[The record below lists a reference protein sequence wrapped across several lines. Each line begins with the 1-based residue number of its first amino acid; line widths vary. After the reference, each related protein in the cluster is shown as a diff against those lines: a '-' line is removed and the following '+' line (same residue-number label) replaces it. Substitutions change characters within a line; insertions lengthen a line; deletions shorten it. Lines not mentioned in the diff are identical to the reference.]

1 MHLPRSS
8 PCSLLLL
15 IAHAAATPPS
25 VVVAIN
31 CCRLA
36 LLGKMQSEPVRKY
49 SVAWNA
55 SSNRADGYNEKARM
69 RHVELVVARIL
80 RARARTADGR
90 SKGLE

>member
-1 MHLPRSS
+1 
-8 PCSLLLL
+8 
-15 IAHAAATPPS
+15 
-25 VVVAIN
+25 
-31 CCRLA
+31 
-36 LLGKMQSEPVRKY
+36 MQSEPVRKY